1 MRNIKK
7 FFNKK
12 DKNKKNETEIKI
24 NEKVDK
30 KADIKEDNEVNEKTE
45 NKNSKAKKKQKVE
58 DSQKVKNIKFH
69 ILAIVC
75 IIIFC
80 ASICPVTLQNDTFY
94 TIPIGEH
101 IVKTKTVDMQDIF
114 SWHEL
119 PYTYPHWAYDV
130 MIYSIYNIGGMTGI
144 FISTIIFSCILGIL
158 MYCTNYKISK
168 NKAISLIITIGAMF
182 LLKDFVAAR
191 AQLVTFV
198 LFELAILF
206 IEYFL
211 EKKQIRYAVG
221 LVLIATAI
229 ANLHCAVW
237 PFFFVLFLPYI
248 AEYLIFTVIDA
259 GLIYKIRNKIYDI
272 RIKYQ
277 TKKISKE
284 TNEEKRKL
292 YNEIMNK
299 IMILK
304 NNYQEKH
311 AKYIKNREAK
321 RENPY
326 KIRYQKNKATKWLIL
341 IMVICAFTGLLTP
354 IGDAPYTYLYKTMK
368 GNTTQSISEHLPLT
382 LINNK
387 EMLIVLAASLAIL
400 IFTDTKIRLKDLFM
414 FAGLTLL
421 MFMSRRQESMLLL
434 FGSAVVVKLLTD
446 LFTKYDKKGLK
457 ELEEIM
463 TSTLGTIATILLIVL
478 ISVVEIKPK
487 LDDKFINLSSYPVQ
501 AAEYIKQNLDLSS
514 IRLFNEYNYG
524 SYLLF
529 QGIPV
534 FIDSRADLYAPE
546 FNGEKGED
554 GKYEGQ
560 DIFSDYIGTSSITK
574 YYENTFEKYDI
585 THVILYKNSK
595 LKMLIS
601 RDSKYNE
608 LYSDE
613 KFVIYERKNN
623 SKE

>member
-1 MRNIKK
+1 MKNIFKKLFNQKDIKK
-7 FFNKK
+7 
-12 DKNKKNETEIKI
+12 DSI
-24 NEKVDK
+24 
-30 KADIKEDNEVNEKTE
+30 
-45 NKNSKAKKKQKVE
+45 KKKQKVE

-75 IIIFC
+75 IIMFC
-80 ASICPVTLQNDTFY
+80 AAICPVRLQNDTFY

-101 IVKTKTVDMQDIF
+101 IVQTKAVDMQDIF

-130 MIYSIYNIGGMTGI
+130 MIYAIYHVGGMLGI
-144 FISTIIFSCILGIL
+144 FISTIVFSCILGIV

-168 NKAISLIITIGAMF
+168 NKPISLIITLGAMF
-182 LLKDFVAAR
+182 LLKSFIAAR
-191 AQLVTFV
+191 AQLVTFI

-237 PFFFVLFLPYI
+237 PFFFVIFLPYV
-248 AEYLIFTVIDA
+248 AEYLIFTVVDA
-259 GLIYKIRNKIYDI
+259 EIIYKIRNKIYDI
-272 RIKYQ
+272 RVKYQ
-277 TKKISKE
+277 GKKIAKETSEEKKKICNEKLNKVMLSKE
-284 TNEEKRKL
+284 
-292 YNEIMNK
+292 
-299 IMILK
+299 
-304 NNYQEKH
+304 NYKEKH
-311 AKYIKNREAK
+311 ARYIKNRETK

-326 KIRYQKNKATKWLIL
+326 KIRYEKNKAAKWLIV
-341 IMVICAFTGLLTP
+341 IMIICAFTGLLTP
-354 IGDAPYTYLYKTMK
+354 LGDTPYTYLYKTMK
-368 GNTTQSISEHLPLT
+368 GNTTESISEHLPLT

-387 EMLIVLAASLAIL
+387 EILVVLVACLAIL
-400 IFTDTKIRLKDLFM
+400 IFTDTKMRLKDLFM
-414 FAGLTLL
+414 LAGLTLL

-434 FGSAVVVKLLTD
+434 FGSAVVAKFITD
-446 LFTKYDKKGLK
+446 LFGKYDKKGIR

-463 TSTLGTIATILLIVL
+463 ISSLGTIATILLVVL
-478 ISVVEIKPK
+478 IAVIEIKPK
-487 LDDKFINLSSYPVQ
+487 LKDEFISPSSYPVE

-546 FNGEKGED
+546 FNGERGED

-560 DIFSDYIGTSSITK
+560 DIFSDYIGTSNISR
-574 YYENTFEKYDI
+574 YYESTFEKYDI
-585 THVILYKNSK
+585 THVILYKSSK
-595 LKMLIS
+595 LKMLLS
-601 RDSKYNE
+601 KDSNYNE
-608 LYSDE
+608 LYSDQ
-613 KFVIYERKNN
+613 KFVIYERLN
-623 SKE
+623 SSEG